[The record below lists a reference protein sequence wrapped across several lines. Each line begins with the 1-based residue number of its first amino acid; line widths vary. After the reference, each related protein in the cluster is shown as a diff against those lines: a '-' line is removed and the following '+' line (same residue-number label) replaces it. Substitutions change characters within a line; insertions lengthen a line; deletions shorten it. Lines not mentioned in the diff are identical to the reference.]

1 MAVSVALPLMLWLPG
16 GFEIWRVPLRADPDC
31 VHVRVKVPV
40 KGPLY
45 CPVQVPE
52 SAPAGA
58 VVAAGGGV
66 GVATTAAL
74 VAVGG
79 EVVGDVEAPH
89 AESSAIPDTADTAS
103 RLRTI

>member
-1 MAVSVALPLMLWLPG
+1 MALPVALPLMLWLPA
-16 GFEIWRVPLRADPDC
+16 GFESWMVPLRADPVC
-31 VHVRVKVPV
+31 CQVRVKVPV

-66 GVATTAAL
+66 ATAGIL

-79 EVVGDVEAPH
+79 EVVGDVDAPQ
-89 AESSAIPDTADTAS
+89 AEISASPKTAGTAS
-103 RLRTI
+103 MLRTM